1 MLIPNAFHQRDANVF
16 IVDWGKGASTWN
28 YLQVASNTRIVGAE
42 LAR

>member
-1 MLIPNAFHQRDANVF
+1 VDGNVF
-16 IVDWGKGASTWN
+16 LVDWGKGASDGT